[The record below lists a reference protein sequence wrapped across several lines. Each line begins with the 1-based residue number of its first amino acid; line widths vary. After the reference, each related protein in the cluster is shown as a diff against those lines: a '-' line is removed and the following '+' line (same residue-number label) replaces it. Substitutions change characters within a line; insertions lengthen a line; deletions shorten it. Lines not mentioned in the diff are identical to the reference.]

1 MSSWTRRA
9 FVAGNVCGTFEGGR
23 ETASGSDRQSY
34 EYWSVEEKSLSLP
47 ETNSNRTWKWM
58 LFEDSLVSFWVSFLF
73 SGALAVSFRE
83 GKWSDWKR
91 TNMFQCQPGKR
102 LGQHIGE
109 NLKTWETTAGEIISM
124 DEEYW

>member
-1 MSSWTRRA
+1 MNTDLLKRNHLPSLKL
-9 FVAGNVCGTFEGGR
+9 
-23 ETASGSDRQSY
+23 TANA
-34 EYWSVEEKSLSLP
+34 P
-47 ETNSNRTWKWM
+47 ENGW
-58 LFEDSLVSFWVSFLF
+58 FEDFLVSFWVSFLF